1 MLCCCLLL
9 YFVICNFAFAFKC
22 KTKCEFIWLDGISH
36 LKKKNQN
43 IKRSNDSNIN
53 SDSSLMLL
61 LFFMLLVNDSF
72 SEIFIC
78 EKLKVPTHNILCCA
92 ERILTHSLCL
102 CLCLCSA
109 FLNCKLLFN
118 PTQNCILHFHD
129 QNISSQLLISYFHI
143 WYFCW

>member
-61 LFFMLLVNDSF
+61 FFMLLVNVVNGSS

-78 EKLKVPTHNILCCA
+78 EKLSSNSQHTVLCWENSNSA
-92 ERILTHSLCL
+92 YAY
-102 CLCLCSA
+102 A

-129 QNISSQLLISYFHI
+129 QNISSQFLISYFHI